1 VRLLRLVEVL
11 RAKDRIAATCAIDDL
26 TFTFSIWYEDVD
38 FDELAQRYPELMER
52 LTFHIAMFQINAVAS
67 LAPDAISLGE
77 YARFAT
83 PAFVELWRTVF
94 KNVWAQWRW
103 EHQRPDYLPYFTDAA
118 GVSAAPTKI
127 APGPVELL
135 AFCGGGK
142 DSLVA
147 LKLLERA
154 GLPFATLGYSHSI
167 YGAAAPQ
174 HALLDRVA
182 DRTARVRAERQW
194 IIDDFLDAPVTRLRP
209 QLGVHS
215 ITAAETPASVF
226 AALPIALARG
236 YKHLVLAHEAS
247 ANTGNLTWGATGE
260 QVNHQWGKS
269 FEAERMLD
277 TYVQEQLVDVGYW
290 SVLQPIHDEV
300 IFELLSRDAELAPLT
315 HSCNIAKPWCGT
327 CAKCAYVWLQ
337 MSAHLPPAI
346 VAETF
351 AGRNL
356 GELAANDTWFRELLG
371 LAEHSPFE
379 CVGSPQEA
387 RLALGLMPKLEP
399 RLAALAKEVGKI
411 DVKQLAAP
419 LLGVERHAMPAH
431 VAARVMPILE
441 DAARTARTR
450 IDRA

>member
-1 VRLLRLVEVL
+1 
-11 RAKDRIAATCAIDDL
+11 
-26 TFTFSIWYEDVD
+26 
-38 FDELAQRYPELMER
+38 M
-52 LTFHIAMFQINAVAS
+52 
-67 LAPDAISLGE
+67 
-77 YARFAT
+77 
-83 PAFVELWRTVF
+83 
-94 KNVWAQWRW
+94 
-103 EHQRPDYLPYFTDAA
+103 
-118 GVSAAPTKI
+118 
-127 APGPVELL
+127 
-135 AFCGGGK
+135 
-142 DSLVA
+142 
-147 LKLLERA
+147 
-154 GLPFATLGYSHSI
+154 
-167 YGAAAPQ
+167 
-174 HALLDRVA
+174 LDRVA

-209 QLGVHS
+209 GLGVQS

-247 ANTGNLTWGATGE
+247 ANSGNLTWGATGE
-260 QVNHQWGKS
+260 EVNHQWGKS

-277 TYVQEQLVDVGYW
+277 TYVRENLVDVGYW

-337 MSAHLPPAI
+337 MSAHLPPGI

-356 GELAANDTWFRELLG
+356 GELAVNDKWFRELLG

-387 RLALGLMPKLEP
+387 RLALGLMAKLEP
-399 RLAALAKEVGKI
+399 RLAALAKEVGAI

-441 DAARTARTR
+441 DAARTARAR
-450 IDRA
+450 IDRVRPL